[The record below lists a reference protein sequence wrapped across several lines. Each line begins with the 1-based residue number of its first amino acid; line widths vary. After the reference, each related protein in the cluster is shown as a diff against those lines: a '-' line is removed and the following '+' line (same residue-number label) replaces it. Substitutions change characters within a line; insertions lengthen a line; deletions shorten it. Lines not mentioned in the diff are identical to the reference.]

1 MTDWAARIG
10 RHITSEGSVVVPPRI
25 AHWLEQKAGVTSD
38 RRIAIRDTDPEA
50 YEVLAALHLAALQ
63 HRSDLGTK
71 RAGGQGTPEDCKQ
84 WLTTAEA
91 ANEAGVT
98 DRCIRNWIT
107 RGQLPATRNGW
118 QYLIDRTHL
127 NIRALAA

>member
-1 MTDWAARIG
+1 MTDWAVRIS
-10 RHITSEGSVVVPPRI
+10 RHMTPQGAVIVPPRI
-25 AHWLEQKAGVTSD
+25 AAWLEEKAGVTSD
-38 RRIAIRDTDPEA
+38 RRIGMRGTDPLA
-50 YEVLAALHLAALQ
+50 YEVLAALYIAALQ

-91 ANEAGVT
+91 AHEAGVT
-98 DRCIRNWIT
+98 DRCIRKWIT
-107 RGQLPATRNGW
+107 GGQLPATRTGW